1 MLSMFYLSAVLFW
14 IHKNFMDVKKRE
26 NGTTRNGLSLDIT
39 GVLVEMV
46 KMSLVVSYLITS
58 MKL

>member
-1 MLSMFYLSAVLFW
+1 MFHLSAVLFW

-26 NGTTRNGLSLDIT
+26 NGTARNGLLLDIT
-39 GVLVEMV
+39 GVLDEMV
-46 KMSLVVSYLITS
+46 KMRLVVSYLITS